1 MVPNPYKKHQNWQN
15 AFMIREPYSSKFWRM
30 ALVSFKA
37 PRLISCIR
45 RESIWRKLSLLM
57 LIGLL
62 FLASTRSIQQGK
74 LNIFFWK
81 KVQAT
86 KKLEPRYFFFVLIF
100 FWLLLKKYM
109 YHFLWNC
116 RYLKW
121 ACLCNLLAS
130 MEVGENYSTSA
141 AASTSAATGTHIIFI
156 LNRLF
161 LKRILIYN
169 FFLVDLQGMQ
179 QIKST
184 TIDYLQLF

>member
-1 MVPNPYKKHQNWQN
+1 MVPNPYKKHQNWRN

-86 KKLEPRYFFFVLIF
+86 KKLKSRYFYGLNFFSGYYWKNISII
-100 FWLLLKKYM
+100 
-109 YHFLWNC
+109 FLWNC

-141 AASTSAATGTHIIFI
+141 AASTSTATGTHIIFI